1 MGRGQ
6 YILRRLVQ
14 MIPVLFGITIIVFF
28 LIRAIPGDP
37 AVAMLGER
45 ATEPAIER
53 LRHSMGL
60 DKPIYVQYAYFMRD
74 LTRLDLGK
82 STRYDV
88 PVTEILFTR
97 LKVSLFVVAYTVVL
111 TILISLPLGILA
123 ALKKDSLFDN
133 IVRSA
138 LMVTLVMPSFWVGI
152 MFIIVFSVKLG
163 ILPVSGYGTGF
174 LGHLRHLFLPSLTIS
189 LAIAPILIRA
199 LRNSILE
206 VLTQDYVKSARAKGL
221 AERQVMTTHVLR
233 NALIPTITLL
243 GISIGGL
250 MGGTVITEKV
260 FGLPGAGAL
269 LVDSITARD
278 YAMLQAGTIIF
289 ACMVIL
295 VNLATDIIYSFLD
308 PRVRF

>member
-14 MIPVLFGITIIVFF
+14 MVPVLIGVTIIVFA

-45 ATEPAIER
+45 ATEEAIVR
-53 LRHSMGL
+53 LRKNMGL
-60 DKPIYVQYAYFMRD
+60 DEPLYVQYWYFVRD
-74 LTRLDLGK
+74 LARLDLGT

-88 PVTEILFTR
+88 PVSEILFSR
-97 LKVSLFVVAYTVVL
+97 LKVSLFVVLYTTAL
-111 TILISLPLGILA
+111 TVLISIPLGVLA
-123 ALKKDSLFDN
+123 ALKKDSVFDN

-152 MFIIVFSVKLG
+152 MFIILFSVKLG
-163 ILPVSGYGTGF
+163 IFPVSGYGQGF
-174 LGHLRHLFLPSLTIS
+174 FGHVRHLFLPSLTVS
-189 LAIAPILIRA
+189 LTIAPILIRA

-206 VLTQDYVKSARAKGL
+206 VLDMDYVKTARAKGL
-221 AERQVMTTHVLR
+221 TERTVMTIHVLR
-233 NALIPTITLL
+233 NALIPAVTLL

-260 FGLPGAGAL
+260 FSLPGAGAL
-269 LVDSITARD
+269 LIDSITARD
-278 YAMLQAGTIIF
+278 YAMLQGATLIF
-289 ACMVIL
+289 ASLVIL
-295 VNLATDIIYSFLD
+295 VNLATDIVYSFLD

>member
-45 ATEPAIER
+45 ATDEAVAR

-60 DKPIYVQYAYFMRD
+60 DEPLYMQYAYFMRD
-74 LTRLDLGK
+74 LAQLDLGT

-88 PVTEILFTR
+88 PVSEIIFTR
-97 LKVSLFVVAYTVVL
+97 LKVSLFVVVYTTIL
-111 TILISLPLGILA
+111 TILISIPLGILA
-123 ALKKDSLFDN
+123 AFKKDSIFDN
-133 IVRSA
+133 IVRSG

-152 MFIIVFSVKLG
+152 MLIILFSVKLK
-163 ILPVSGYGTGF
+163 IFPVAGYGEGF
-174 LGHLRHLFLPSLTIS
+174 FGHIKHLFLPSLTIA
-189 LAIAPILIRA
+189 LTIAPVLIRA

-206 VLTQDYVKSARAKGL
+206 VMTMDYVKTARAKGL
-221 AERQVMTTHVLR
+221 AERSVMTIHVLR
-233 NALIPTITLL
+233 NALIPAVTLL
-243 GISIGGL
+243 GVSVGGL

-260 FGLPGAGAL
+260 FSLPGAGAL
-269 LVDSITARD
+269 LIDSITARD
-278 YAMLQAGTIIF
+278 YAMLQAGTLIF
-289 ACMVIL
+289 ASMVIL

>member
-1 MGRGQ
+1 VGRGQ

-14 MIPVLFGITIIVFF
+14 MVPVLIGVTIIVFA

-45 ATEPAIER
+45 ATEEAIVR
-53 LRHSMGL
+53 LRKNMGL
-60 DKPIYVQYAYFMRD
+60 DEPLYVQYWYFVRD
-74 LTRLDLGK
+74 LARLDLGT

-88 PVTEILFTR
+88 PVSEILFSR
-97 LKVSLFVVAYTVVL
+97 LKVSLFVVLYTTAL
-111 TILISLPLGILA
+111 TVLISIPLGVLA
-123 ALKKDSLFDN
+123 ALKKDSVFDN

-152 MFIIVFSVKLG
+152 MFIILFSVKLG
-163 ILPVSGYGTGF
+163 IFPVSGYGQGF
-174 LGHLRHLFLPSLTIS
+174 FGHVRHLFLPSLTVS
-189 LAIAPILIRA
+189 LTIAPILIRA

-206 VLTQDYVKSARAKGL
+206 VLDMDYVKTARAKGL
-221 AERQVMTTHVLR
+221 TERTVMTIHVLR
-233 NALIPTITLL
+233 NALIPAVTLL

-260 FGLPGAGAL
+260 FSLPGAGAL
-269 LVDSITARD
+269 LIDSITARD
-278 YAMLQAGTIIF
+278 YAMLQGATLIF
-289 ACMVIL
+289 ASLVIL
-295 VNLATDIIYSFLD
+295 VNLATDIVYSFLD